1 MKINFDVDKNEVLRY
16 SGHKGG
22 DVSPQISRLAA
33 QYAEKIK
40 DNISP
45 RHIAARFSITEAE
58 NGVLLSNGILLKGD
72 DIKKHLSGCGE
83 CYVICATVGVQAD
96 SFIRSSLAMGSL
108 YGLMADAAATAAV
121 ESWCDSVENDLRNQL
136 KKEKLYLTW
145 RYSPGYGDFP
155 FTQQP
160 EILSM
165 LKADK
170 LVGVTCNDSCIMTP
184 SKSVTAI
191 MGIAKNKPSHRER
204 ACDTCPNKDN
214 CNFSCRQR

>member
-16 SGHKGG
+16 SGQKDGKAT
-22 DVSPQISRLAA
+22 PQIEKLAES
-33 QYAEKIK
+33 YAEKIK
-40 DNISP
+40 ENISP
-45 RHIAARFSITEAE
+45 RHIAARFNLSQMED
-58 NGVLLSNGILLKGD
+58 GVMLSNGILLKGN
-72 DIKKHLSGCGE
+72 DIKKHLSDCDE
-83 CYVICATVGVQAD
+83 CYIICATVGIQAD
-96 SFIRSSLAMGSL
+96 SFIRSSLAMGSV

-121 ESWCDSVENDLRNQL
+121 ESYCDNVENELRQQL

-160 EILSM
+160 EILSI
-165 LKADK
+165 LKADR

-184 SKSVTAI
+184 SKSVTAV
-191 MGIAKNKPSHRER
+191 MGIAKNKPAARDR